1 MNDKA
6 PFFLL
11 FGLTVVLVFVI
22 GLRYGQYVERT
33 NTQNAVVASSTP
45 EPKMIPKK
53 PVGYSSFK
61 HNGCGVELLI
71 PTSLSKASESSTSAV
86 FHDESRAVLSFSCGT
101 TGTGSARLNPY
112 TGKNIYFSVTDS
124 LKPLVD
130 KTLTFLR

>member
-1 MNDKA
+1 MSKKA
-6 PFFLL
+6 PLVLL
-11 FGLTVVLVFVI
+11 VSLTCILVFVI

-33 NTQNAVVASSTP
+33 NKQNAVVASITP

-61 HNGCGVELLI
+61 HKGCGVELLI

-86 FHDESRAVLSFSCGT
+86 FHDESRAVLSFSCSS

-130 KTLTFLR
+130 RTLTFLR